1 MADDQ
6 VFTPA
11 AGALNGAPSADTR
24 GSKRL
29 PTRLVIVGEQAEAAA
44 GATRPVINPA
54 TEQVLAQM
62 ALKPV
67 RVNLA

>member
-1 MADDQ
+1 
-6 VFTPA
+6 
-11 AGALNGAPSADTR
+11 
-24 GSKRL
+24 
-29 PTRLVIVGEQAEAAA
+29 LVIVGEQAEAAA
-44 GATRPVINPA
+44 GATHPAINPA